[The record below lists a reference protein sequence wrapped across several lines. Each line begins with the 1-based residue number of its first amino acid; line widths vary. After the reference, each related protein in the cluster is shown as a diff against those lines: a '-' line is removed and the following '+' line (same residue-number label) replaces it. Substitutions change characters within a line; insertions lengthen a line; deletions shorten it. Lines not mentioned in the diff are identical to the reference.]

1 MRSTKSTT
9 REPRSKNREPME
21 TLRVGAAFPDPP
33 FNGVPGDTGLDI
45 DLMTAIAGKLG
56 ATAEF
61 VPYEGN
67 DFNGIF
73 DGLGSAYDC
82 VAAGTTVTPEREKK
96 AQFVP
101 PYLISGQSL
110 AVDTRRLP
118 HVRSIDD
125 LEGLTIGVQQG
136 NTSQPIADRLVA
148 DGKAA
153 AVRVYDYGSIR
164 SALTDL
170 TTGACD
176 AFVKLAPVLTELVK
190 PIPGVEVV
198 QRGISVE
205 NIAIAVALTDQGLV
219 ARITVAQEELE
230 QDGTLQQMRRKWL
243 GNPYTDQSLAVH

>member
-1 MRSTKSTT
+1 
-9 REPRSKNREPME
+9 ME

-33 FNGVPGDTGLDI
+33 FNGMPDDTGLDI
-45 DLMTAIAGKLG
+45 DLMTAIAQSLG
-56 ATAEF
+56 TTVEF
-61 VPYEGN
+61 IPYERR

-82 VAAGTTVTPEREKK
+82 VTAGTTVTPERETK

-110 AVDTRRLP
+110 AVDTSRLP
-118 HVRSIDD
+118 DVKTVDD
-125 LEGLTIGVQQG
+125 LHGLTIGVQQG

-148 DGKAA
+148 EGKAA
-153 AVRVYDYGSIR
+153 GVRVYDYGTIR

-176 AFVKLAPVLTELVK
+176 AFMKLAPVLTELVN

-205 NIAIAVALTDQGLV
+205 NIAIAVGLDDQALL
-219 ARITVAQEELE
+219 ARIAVAQEELE
-230 QDGTLQQMRRKWL
+230 QDGTLQLLRRKWL
-243 GNPYTDQSLAVH
+243 GNPHTDQSSAVH